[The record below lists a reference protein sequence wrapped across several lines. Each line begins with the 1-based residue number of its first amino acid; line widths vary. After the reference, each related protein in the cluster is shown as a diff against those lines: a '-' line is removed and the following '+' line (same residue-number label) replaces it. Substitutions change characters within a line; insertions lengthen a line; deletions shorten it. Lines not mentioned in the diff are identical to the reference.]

1 MIEFKFPRLN
11 HNQIG
16 YYVGLTLGA
25 FSCAR
30 FFSSTYFGYY
40 SDIYGRKRFLLLS
53 LFVNFIATAIFG
65 NMPIIELLII
75 VRFLQGLLSSTNT
88 LAKTVLVDI
97 ARNNRISND
106 HRSLLF
112 AYLGSA
118 FALSR
123 SVSSSL
129 GGLAVGV
136 AKALGFQDPYQF
148 ACYGAASLVFLAL
161 IMSTFLP
168 ETNEKAQSLDTR
180 SIIEIDPVDAPQK
193 GFLRGMKAMLAQ
205 PVTMKLL
212 INYGL
217 TAFSNACCFV
227 LWVLSAQSK
236 EIQFGF
242 NFNSTEIGLFF
253 GLYGICAFLFQLLC
267 FKRVLKAIGI
277 YRTYSY
283 GCIVQMFQCSLLPI
297 IMILNYYIRSYAFL
311 WIMLFL
317 FSLISG
323 VGFMTQMPVAQSMI
337 VNVSDPQ
344 LQGLVQGSSES
355 LATLLRGF
363 GPIVTG
369 IIYSYCM
376 YHFGNSFF
384 MYFLLFMQY
393 AVTFLIF
400 ITLKSEDVSGTSNN
414 S

>member
-1 MIEFKFPRLN
+1 
-11 HNQIG
+11 
-16 YYVGLTLGA
+16 
-25 FSCAR
+25 
-30 FFSSTYFGYY
+30 
-40 SDIYGRKRFLLLS
+40 
-53 LFVNFIATAIFG
+53 
-65 NMPIIELLII
+65 
-75 VRFLQGLLSSTNT
+75 
-88 LAKTVLVDI
+88 
-97 ARNNRISND
+97 
-106 HRSLLF
+106 
-112 AYLGSA
+112 
-118 FALSR
+118 
-123 SVSSSL
+123 
-129 GGLAVGV
+129 
-136 AKALGFQDPYQF
+136 
-148 ACYGAASLVFLAL
+148 
-161 IMSTFLP
+161 
-168 ETNEKAQSLDTR
+168 
-180 SIIEIDPVDAPQK
+180 
-193 GFLRGMKAMLAQ
+193 
-205 PVTMKLL
+205 
-212 INYGL
+212 
-217 TAFSNACCFV
+217 
-227 LWVLSAQSK
+227 
-236 EIQFGF
+236 
-242 NFNSTEIGLFF
+242 
-253 GLYGICAFLFQLLC
+253 
-267 FKRVLKAIGI
+267 LKAIGI